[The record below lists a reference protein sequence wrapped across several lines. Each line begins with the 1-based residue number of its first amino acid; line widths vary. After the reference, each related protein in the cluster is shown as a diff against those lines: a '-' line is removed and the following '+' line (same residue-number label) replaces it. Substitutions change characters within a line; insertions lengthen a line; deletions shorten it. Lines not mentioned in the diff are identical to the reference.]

1 MTEAQQIL
9 VGTGAK
15 PLQFQVEEALARVY
29 EVEGDFEGALAHFRR
44 FHALKEEVY
53 NEQSS
58 TRMKNLQI
66 QMATDGA
73 EREAEIHR
81 LRYIELS
88 QAQAQ
93 LVQTERMA
101 VVEKLVAGLA
111 HEANTPLGVI
121 GSNANV
127 THRVLDRLEVGY
139 DKRALE
145 FLRQAQRGTAER
157 LKK

>member
-29 EVEGDFEGALAHFRR
+29 EVEGDFEVALAHFRR

-121 GSNANV
+121 GSNSNV